1 MAHAHNLLA
10 LDLGAESG
18 RGILG
23 TLSEG
28 KITLDVLHRFPNGP
42 TKIGN
47 KLFWDPL
54 RLFGEMKHA
63 LAQAAERGPLASL
76 GVDTWGVDFALLGE
90 DGEMLGNPR
99 HYRDPHTE
107 SVMSTILG
115 GGGLHAPLSAP
126 SRGGGGTVSPLSPG
140 GRGAGATVSPLSPG
154 GRGAGGEGDAP
165 ATPAQ
170 SIFNQTGLQFLR
182 FNSLFQLIALQQANS
197 TALQA
202 AKQLLFMPDLFH
214 HWFGGQPVNEAT
226 ITSTSQCYNPQTND
240 WAWPLLQHYHL
251 PQHLFGKVVP
261 AGSRLGELH
270 PSIIQELPSKQ
281 VVPIVAPASH
291 DTAAAVAAVPA
302 QGNDW
307 CYLSSGTWSLMGVEL
322 PKPIIN
328 EDVRA
333 ANFTNEGGVH
343 RSPLSLPERGVG
355 GIVSPLSPGG
365 RGAGGEGASPTTR
378 FLKNIMGMWLVQEC
392 RRSFLR
398 AKHDISYEE
407 LVRLAEAE
415 TPFRSIINPDDARF
429 MLPLDMPTAIAAYC
443 KETGQPQPESH
454 GQIVRCCLESLALRY
469 RWTKEKL
476 TQLTS
481 QPINVIHIVGGGC
494 QNRLLN
500 QLTADATGCLVLA
513 GPIEATALGN
523 LLTQAMGLGLVKN
536 LNELRNIV
544 RQSFTVERF
553 EPKGTRNGD
562 DAYGRFLGLV
572 G

>member
-23 TLSEG
+23 TLAEG

-47 KLFWDPL
+47 KLYWDPL

-76 GVDTWGVDFALLGE
+76 GVDTWGVDFALLSE
-90 DGEMLGNPR
+90 DGEMLSNPR

-107 SVMSTILG
+107 LVMSNILDG
-115 GGGLHAPLSAP
+115 ESPHAPLSAP
-126 SRGGGGTVSPLSPG
+126 SRGAGGTVSPLSPG
-140 GRGAGATVSPLSPG
+140 GRW
-154 GRGAGGEGDAP
+154 AGGEGAP
-165 ATPAQ
+165 LAAQ
-170 SIFNQTGLQFLR
+170 AIFHQTGLQFLR

-197 TALQA
+197 SALKA

-214 HWFGGQPVNEAT
+214 HWFGGQPVNEAS
-226 ITSTSQCYNPQTND
+226 ITSTSQCYNPQTID
-240 WAWPLLQHYHL
+240 WAWPLLQQYNL

-281 VVPIVAPASH
+281 AVPIVAPASH

-322 PKPIIN
+322 DKPIIN

-333 ANFTNEGGVH
+333 ANFTNEGGVQ
-343 RSPLSLPERGVG
+343 G
-355 GIVSPLSPGG
+355 
-365 RGAGGEGASPTTR
+365 TTR

-476 TQLTS
+476 TQLTG

-500 QLTADATGCLVLA
+500 QLTADATGCTVLA

-536 LNELRNIV
+536 LDELRNIV
-544 RQSFTVERF
+544 SESFTVERF

>member
-23 TLSEG
+23 TLAEG
-28 KITLDVLHRFPNGP
+28 KITLDVLHRFPNGT

-90 DGEMLGNPR
+90 DGEMLTNPR

-107 SVMSTILG
+107 SVMADI
-115 GGGLHAPLSAP
+115 
-126 SRGGGGTVSPLSPG
+126 LSPHPRGSGVG
-140 GRGAGATVSPLSPG
+140 GQVSPLSPG

-170 SIFNQTGLQFLR
+170 TIFHQTGLQFLR

-197 TALQA
+197 TALKA

-226 ITSTSQCYNPQTND
+226 ITSTSQCFNPQTND
-240 WAWPLLQHYHL
+240 WAWPLLKQYNL
-251 PQHLFGKVVP
+251 PEHLFGKVVP

-281 VVPIVAPASH
+281 AVPIVAPASH

-343 RSPLSLPERGVG
+343 RSPLYLPGRGVG
-355 GIVSPLSPGG
+355 G
-365 RGAGGEGASPTTR
+365 EGTPTTR

-429 MLPLDMPTAIAAYC
+429 MLPLDMPTAIANYC
-443 KETGQPQPESH
+443 KESGQPQPESH

-476 TQLTS
+476 TQLTG

-500 QLTADATGCLVLA
+500 QLTADATGCSVLA

-536 LNELRNIV
+536 LDELRNIV

-553 EPKGTRNGD
+553 EPKGPRNGD